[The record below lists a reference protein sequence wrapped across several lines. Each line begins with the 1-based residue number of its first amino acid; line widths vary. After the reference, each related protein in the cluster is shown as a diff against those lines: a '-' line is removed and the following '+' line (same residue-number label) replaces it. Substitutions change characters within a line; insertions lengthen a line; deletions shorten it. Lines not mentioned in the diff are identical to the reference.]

1 MARYTNSQYR
11 TQVLALMSIYVPLM
25 LLEWPQV
32 RHVTSLPL
40 KCLLTLLPTLPVI
53 GVIWLIGKRVA
64 YSDELE
70 QRVHLVALSAAT
82 GVVSVL
88 SLIGGFLSAA
98 HVVALD
104 GDILIW
110 VFPALCLTY
119 GATHVMLR
127 RRYGADGCE

>member
-1 MARYTNSQYR
+1 MAAGATRDQ
-11 TQVLALMSIYVPLM
+11 P
-25 LLEWPQV
+25 
-32 RHVTSLPL
+32 PL

-53 GVIWLIGKRVA
+53 GVIWLIGQRVA
-64 YSDELE
+64 RSDELE
-70 QRVHLVALSAAT
+70 QRVHLIALSAAT

-104 GDILIW
+104 GDVLIW
-110 VFPALCLTY
+110 VFPSLCLTY
-119 GATHVMLR
+119 GAAQVLLR